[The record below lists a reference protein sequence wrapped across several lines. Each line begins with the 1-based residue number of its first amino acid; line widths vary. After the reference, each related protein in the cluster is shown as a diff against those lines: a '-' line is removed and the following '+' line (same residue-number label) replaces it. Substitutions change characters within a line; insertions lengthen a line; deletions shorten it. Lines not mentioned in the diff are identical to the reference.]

1 MGISQQVVNGAVKNG
16 AIKVPPNANVMLGE
30 EDENLDAL
38 DLALYMKQNMPKRNS
53 EIKPSDKKTKSTE
66 IQKFIDESES
76 LFQQGE
82 KYSNDFI
89 ARGNQALYELL
100 ASVYSLA
107 LRIDEHYAKDEI
119 LKNIKKELKDKHEI
133 KVNASSSSMMTIV
146 RYVIRSDPKTASR
159 YAKVLTV
166 AQEENLSP
174 QELPDYI
181 SRRGG
186 VSQIQV
192 IESEALAKAEGA
204 KVSKERLALIREFY
218 KYYALTSPEVIEY
231 NGEVLTHNPENKTKS
246 ETSQFVVF
254 LAIDDPHVDNKYT
267 IINGHDL
274 GRTYEDGLVKFIGK
288 LLPAELYKIEAGVRN
303 TKKILLESETISNG
317 LRKALTEDL
326 KKPRQYSMPE
336 LPPIEVEAKEIE
348 E

>member
-1 MGISQQVVNGAVKNG
+1 MGTSQQAVNSAVKNG

-38 DLALYMKQNMPKRNS
+38 DLALYMKQNMPKRS
-53 EIKPSDKKTKSTE
+53 TEIKPSDKKTKSTE
-66 IQKFIDESES
+66 IQKFIDESET
-76 LFQQGE
+76 LFQLGE

-107 LRIDEHYAKDEI
+107 LRIDEHYAKEEI
-119 LKNIKKELKDKHEI
+119 LKTIKKELKDKHEI

-159 YAKVLTV
+159 YAKVLSV

-192 IESEALAKAEGA
+192 IESEALAKSEGA

-218 KYYALTSPEVIEY
+218 TYYGLTSSEVIEY

-254 LAIDDPHVDNKYT
+254 LAMDDPHSDNKYT

-288 LLPAELYKIEAGVRN
+288 LLPPELHKLEIGIRN
-303 TKKILLESETISNG
+303 TKKYLLETETISKG
-317 LRKALTEDL
+317 LREKLNADL
-326 KKPRQYSMPE
+326 KLPRQYPSPT
-336 LPPIEVEAKEIE
+336 LQPLEVQAKEIE

>member
-1 MGISQQVVNGAVKNG
+1 MGTSQQAVNSAVKNG

-30 EDENLDAL
+30 EDENLDVL
-38 DLALYMKQNMPKRNS
+38 DLALYMKQNMPKRS
-53 EIKPSDKKTKSTE
+53 TEIKPSDKKTKSTE

-76 LFQQGE
+76 LFQLGE

-89 ARGNQALYELL
+89 ARGNQALYALL

-107 LRIDEHYAKDEI
+107 LRIDEHYAKEEI
-119 LKNIKKELKDKHEI
+119 LKTIKKELKDKHEI

-159 YAKVLTV
+159 YAKVLSV

-218 KYYALTSPEVIEY
+218 TYYGLTSSEVIEY

-254 LAIDDPHVDNKYT
+254 LAMDDPHSDNKYT

-288 LLPAELYKIEAGVRN
+288 LLPPELHKLEIGIRN
-303 TKKILLESETISNG
+303 TKKYLLETETISKG
-317 LRKALTEDL
+317 LREKLTADL
-326 KKPRQYSMPE
+326 KLPRQYPSPSLQPLE
-336 LPPIEVEAKEIE
+336 AEAKEIE